1 MATISQET
9 HNLLLLVYH
18 QHQAQKVMQ
27 IHEKA
32 LILYERD
39 LVLALRFQLLILL
52 FQVTF
57 PSFQLLLSPLD
68 LVQRHL
74 HSLTLKLL
82 RQQSRLV

>member
-39 LVLALRFQLLILL
+39 LILALESQLLILL

-57 PSFQLLLSPLD
+57 PNSQLLLSPLD

-74 HSLTLKLL
+74 HSLALKLL
-82 RQQSRLV
+82 EQQSH